1 MTKVNAAAPSPLNHL
16 MARVSRLWAQLSNQI
31 DEHAQRHA
39 AAWGA
44 TLQYKRRYTNPDEAK
59 RFRRP
64 IEEM

>member
-1 MTKVNAAAPSPLNHL
+1 MTKVNAAAPTLIT
-16 MARVSRLWAQLSNQI
+16 RVSRFWAQFWDHLN
-31 DEHAQRHA
+31 ERAQRET
-39 AAWGA
+39 AAWGS